1 MARVFHAENVLA
13 PPDELLEA
21 FGKLNDPDV
30 HHQGTVWITTEPRL
44 PRVPIFYD
52 PGKMTSALLALL
64 QHEQSGDDQTLSL
77 DHTPDDLVEA
87 FRGVVDMDPGPTP
100 KRPRKGG
107 FGIMQLD
114 TPDPT
119 QEQIWN
125 WKENVAAGDRDL
137 PRLQRRLVLGLLQ
150 RKPAAVGLHHARR
163 ATQVVW
169 AGVRLNRSAHSG
181 RALGGCAGL
190 ELIDMNTSEEPRRR
204 SCPDPS
210 ARGILAAPKT
220 NHRARVG
227 ETSCV

>member
-52 PGKMTSALLALL
+52 PGKMTSAPLALL

-100 KRPRKGG
+100 
-107 FGIMQLD
+107 
-114 TPDPT
+114 
-119 QEQIWN
+119 
-125 WKENVAAGDRDL
+125 
-137 PRLQRRLVLGLLQ
+137 
-150 RKPAAVGLHHARR
+150 
-163 ATQVVW
+163 
-169 AGVRLNRSAHSG
+169 SG
-181 RALGGCAGL
+181 RARVA
-190 ELIDMNTSEEPRRR
+190 SESCSSTRRTRRR
-204 SCPDPS
+204 GRSGTGRRTSPRATEIYQGYNGGSYWDYFS
-210 ARGILAAPKT
+210 ANQQQWVSTTRDAPHKWYGPACASIEAHIQDGRWADVPGW
-220 NHRARVG
+220 N
-227 ETSCV
+227 